1 MLCVMISVWHETVSG
16 QTENLETLE
25 ITEITEIQEKALEQS
40 Y

>member
-1 MLCVMISVWHETVSG
+1 MLCVMIPVRHETVSG
-16 QTENLETLE
+16 QTENLETSE